1 MKLDDWE
8 MRAAFAAEDWP
19 KAIAIMESAFGISL
33 AGRPTRMH
41 ESFTRHSEIWAYMP
55 ENGCEYA
62 WSSQG
67 GFSIIHEGLGVPIG
81 EEIQIFPGAH

>member
-19 KAIAIMESAFGISL
+19 KVIAIMESTFSINL
-33 AGRPTRMH
+33 AGRSTVIHRGIAIHP
-41 ESFTRHSEIWAYMP
+41 EIVVFMP
-55 ENGCEYA
+55 ETGKEYI
-62 WSSQG
+62 WSARF
-67 GFSIIHEGLGVPIG
+67 GFSSLPIGMPLG